1 MWNPIDDIGDFIGD
15 TVDAVKQVIKSGG
28 VKNATR
34 DVANRA
40 ATSGAGGGYAAPAR
54 SIASQAALR
63 AYEEQSKRYKDLAL
77 LADAVL
83 TGGLADPLARAGTAN
98 ITGDDAA
105 RQKALIDTA
114 AVVGLNL
121 AGEGLG
127 LGLEKGVEALARK
140 KALEEL
146 GMVLG
151 LHHSIFPG
159 IKKVKKGTIPTGQMG
174 ITAGDQVPGYSYLWL
189 NEFPRTGVEPTTNR
203 NWTEILRSWYSDR
216 NQIEQVQKMLNSG
229 AQPVLGPNGELPAV
243 GPAAAN
249 IIAEIQFQY
258 KVMIDKWM
266 ELPRNAQNAVTYI
279 TKVPGKKVE
288 LDPNLAQDIIY
299 RLTNFPWAEGIENTG
314 ARIKGTQKVLAEV
327 PTGAVNNIQYPYGV
341 DVQALL
347 DEYINQAIKQSQLPG
362 QIIRK
367 GGNIGNAIQGLSS
380 ISAGKLAQLARL
392 QAQNER

>member
-1 MWNPIDDIGDFIGD
+1 
-15 TVDAVKQVIKSGG
+15 
-28 VKNATR
+28 
-34 DVANRA
+34 
-40 ATSGAGGGYAAPAR
+40 
-54 SIASQAALR
+54 
-63 AYEEQSKRYKDLAL
+63 
-77 LADAVL
+77 
-83 TGGLADPLARAGTAN
+83 
-98 ITGDDAA
+98 
-105 RQKALIDTA
+105 
-114 AVVGLNL
+114 
-121 AGEGLG
+121 
-127 LGLEKGVEALARK
+127 
-140 KALEEL
+140 
-146 GMVLG
+146 
-151 LHHSIFPG
+151 
-159 IKKVKKGTIPTGQMG
+159 
-174 ITAGDQVPGYSYLWL
+174 
-189 NEFPRTGVEPTTNR
+189 
-203 NWTEILRSWYSDR
+203 
-216 NQIEQVQKMLNSG
+216 
-229 AQPVLGPNGELPAV
+229 LPAV

-249 IIAEIQFQY
+249 IIAEIPFQY